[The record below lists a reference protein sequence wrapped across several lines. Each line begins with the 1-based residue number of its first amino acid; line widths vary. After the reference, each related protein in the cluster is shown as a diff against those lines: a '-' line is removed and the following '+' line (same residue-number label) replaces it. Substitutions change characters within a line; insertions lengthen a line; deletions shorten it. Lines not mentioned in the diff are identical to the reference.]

1 VRLAI
6 AILGAA
12 LACGCKDKARTQP
25 VQPGPGTHLGSGP
38 GAEPANP
45 TFKQLTRT
53 GSAGS
58 AVPNVLDLPRSS
70 RSAPVKTGKPLD
82 KARYEKM
89 SSLDY
94 PGWAKD
100 VRDLGEKA
108 LEVRYKTQAR
118 PTLSVTIAASPCFDC
133 IPPEL
138 PKWKAKEAALR
149 NLLLPE
155 LRDRKDTVF
164 EIGEVK
170 LAGAP
175 LIYTYQLAHGY
186 VPGDDQNRQGP
197 YSNAYVVY
205 HNDGINQIRVIAQYA
220 DDPVATQGELVNLA
234 PRDDLQT
241 IALAFLDAYTH
252 AW

>member
-1 VRLAI
+1 VRVAF

-12 LACGCKDKARTQP
+12 LALGCKDKAKSQP
-25 VQPGPGTHLGSGP
+25 VSPGAGSG
-38 GAEPANP
+38 ADPASP
-45 TFKQLTRT
+45 TFQQLPRE

-58 AVPNVLDLPRSS
+58 ATPNVLDLPRSS
-70 RSAPVKTGKPLD
+70 RSAPVKTTRPLD
-82 KARYEKM
+82 KARYEQM

-94 PGWAKD
+94 PGWTKD
-100 VRDLGEKA
+100 LRYLGEKA

-118 PTLSVTIAASPCFDC
+118 PTLSVTISASPCFDC
-133 IPPEL
+133 IPLEL
-138 PKWKAKEAALR
+138 PRWKAKEDALK

-155 LRDRKDTVF
+155 LRERKDTVF
-164 EIGEVK
+164 EVGEVR

-175 LIYTYQLAHGY
+175 LIFTYQLAHGF

-197 YSNAYVVY
+197 YSNAYTVY
-205 HNDGINQIRVIAQYA
+205 HNDGINQIRVTAQYA
-220 DDPVATQGELVNLA
+220 DDPVATRDELVNLA
-234 PRDDLQT
+234 PKGDLQQ